1 VGSPILNLPL
11 GWFIAPIYDD
21 FKDGKHGIGDSQ
33 ATTPH
38 ASQRWKS
45 TNPNQ
50 AILGMIPHI
59 CMYIYILSHIM
70 PSHHLGGPS
79 WSFESCRIHLSIF
92 EKYCSWG
99 IKNNKKHRFLL
110 HIFSADQLTS
120 SSIFWEAWE
129 AKQPSH
135 PPTAR
140 LCPPLSVISWL
151 INHSMYWSVLIYI
164 CIYIYM
170 YKYKYKY
177 VYIILYKP

>member
-1 VGSPILNLPL
+1 MILRMVNMALGTHKPPLRTRRNDENPPTPIKPFWI
-11 GWFIAPIYDD
+11 WFPI
-21 FKDGKHGIGDSQ
+21 FVC
-33 ATTPH
+33 T
-38 ASQRWKS
+38 
-45 TNPNQ
+45 
-50 AILGMIPHI
+50 
-59 CMYIYILSHIM
+59 YIYILSHIM

-151 INHSMYWSVLIYI
+151 INHSMYWSVLIYM
-164 CIYIYM
+164 YIYV
-170 YKYKYKY
+170 Y
-177 VYIILYKP
+177 V